1 MAGPGA
7 GILGH
12 VLGAKQE
19 PVAQEIAKD
28 SGLDMGQVMT
38 LMTTVAPLL
47 MGALGKKKQ
56 EEGLDASGLAG
67 MLATEKQAV
76 EQQSGGLNLGGVLGM
91 LTGGGGQSGST
102 DSGGGGLLSKVGGLL
117 SFFKKSK

>member
-1 MAGPGA
+1 MSGSGA

-12 VLGAKQE
+12 LLGNKQE

-38 LMTTVAPLL
+38 LMTTAAPLL
-47 MGALGKKKQ
+47 MGALGKKKKD
-56 EEGLDASGLAG
+56 EGLDSSAVAG

-76 EQQSGGLNLGGVLGM
+76 EQQSGGIDLGSVLG
-91 LTGGGGQSGST
+91 LLSGGAGGGSS
-102 DSGGGGLLSKVGGLL
+102 SGGGSLLSKVGGLL
-117 SFFKKSK
+117 SIFKRNK